1 MSTPIERGA
10 RGPGVED
17 IQKRLLRLGYDL
29 GSSGVDGVF
38 LGATY
43 DAVLSFQS
51 TRLLAEDG
59 VVGAETWSALVD
71 ATFVLGDRLL
81 YLRFPHFH
89 GADVA
94 MLQGALNA
102 LGFACGDPDGIFG
115 AFTERAAREFQL
127 NTGYPADGIVGADT
141 VRAVMRLRHVWE
153 DKDPTAPV
161 ALAVAPARAA
171 DVLSRTRIRVHCLDA
186 RGRAVAERFANL
198 AIATE
203 PASHVEVC
211 DGLDSGTVDVLL
223 HLGTCSDPETDF
235 AGVPLVRV
243 GLAAQE
249 AVEARLMTALAAAGG
264 CREALIDLG
273 DVAEDEQAMQRLAVR
288 LLDAVCLAL
297 TPGAPSMV
305 L

>member
-1 MSTPIERGA
+1 MSTLIERGA
-10 RGPGVED
+10 RGSGVED

-29 GSSGVDGVF
+29 GPSGVDGVF

-43 DAVLSFQS
+43 DAVRSFQHERS
-51 TRLLAEDG
+51 IAEDG

-94 MLQGALNA
+94 VLQGALNA

-115 AFTERAAREFQL
+115 AFTERAVREFQD

-141 VRAVMRLRHVWE
+141 VRAVMRLRHVWQ
-153 DKDPTAPV
+153 DKDPSAPV

-171 DVLSRTRIRVHCLDA
+171 DVLSRTRIHVHALDA
-186 RGRAVAERFANL
+186 RGKAIADRLANL
-198 AIATE
+198 ARATE
-203 PASHVEVC
+203 TTSHV
-211 DGLDSGTVDVLL
+211 TVDAAAGDASGAEVLL
-223 HLGTCSDPETDF
+223 HVGGASGDAST
-235 AGVPLVRV
+235 GVPIVRI
-243 GLAAQE
+243 AAASQS
-249 AVEARLMTALAAAGG
+249 AVEARLMTALAAADG
-264 CREALIDLG
+264 CREAYIDLG
-273 DVAEDEQAMQRLAVR
+273 DLDDDEQSMQRLAVR

-297 TPGAPSMV
+297 TPGTPSV
-305 L
+305 LE